1 MSKPIPDKAEIMVE
15 NSGSFSV
22 VTFERPARFDAHFHD
37 TGASILLDAPGGTD
51 TGKSVHV
58 HVHYA
63 LLADVLSD
71 LAKSVAAIPAGHAV
85 RRKLAEAAKALN
97 AALAAAPATSAD
109 RTEEGRQPPVDDIA
123 QMSPEEEVLLLHV
136 ME

>member
-1 MSKPIPDKAEIMVE
+1 MSKPIPDKAEILLE
-15 NSGSFSV
+15 NPGKFSV
-22 VTFERPARFDAHFHD
+22 VTFERPARFDAHFDD
-37 TGASILLDAPGGTD
+37 TGASLLLDDPGD
-51 TGKSVHV
+51 RDVGKSVNV

-71 LAKSVAAIPAGHAV
+71 LAKSVAAIPAGHAI
-85 RRKLAEAAKALN
+85 RRKLANAAKALN
-97 AALAAAPATSAD
+97 EALAAPVTSAD
-109 RTEEGRQPPVDDIA
+109 RADEGQQPPVDDIG

>member
-51 TGKSVHV
+51 TGKSVHL

-63 LLADVLSD
+63 LLADVLGD

-85 RRKLAEAAKALN
+85 RRKLADAAKALN
-97 AALAAAPATSAD
+97 EALAAPATSAD

-123 QMSPEEEVLLLHV
+123 QMSAEEEVLLLHV